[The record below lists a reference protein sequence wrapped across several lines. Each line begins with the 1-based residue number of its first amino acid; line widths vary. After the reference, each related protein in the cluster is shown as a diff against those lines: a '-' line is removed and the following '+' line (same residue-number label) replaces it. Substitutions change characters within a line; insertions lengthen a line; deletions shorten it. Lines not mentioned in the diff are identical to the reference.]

1 MKSTAFTVA
10 SLPNRCEGEPTKV
23 KEFLPKKKQ
32 FLLTRS
38 VPCSMRATALLSSEI
53 EQQAE
58 AEEGWNIPELKS
70 SSSLLAAQKIAHQ
83 EAEEYLDMDEDEQ
96 GLGLD
101 DAVTKPKEFVS
112 SSGSASNAIS
122 RCRRYVTTV
131 T

>member
-1 MKSTAFTVA
+1 MA

-58 AEEGWNIPELKS
+58 TEEGWNIPELKS
-70 SSSLLAAQKIAHQ
+70 SSSLDAHKIAPQ

-101 DAVTKPKEFVS
+101 DAVTKPQEFVS